1 LKRSLYLAI
10 AAIAL
15 VVAPRVSHAQLGAL
29 KPFQLGIAG
38 GAAQPMSD
46 LKDGANM
53 GYNATAALGINVPL
67 IPVGLRVDGAY
78 NQFGEKAGVGAKLH
92 VISATGNAVW
102 RLPSI
107 GISPYLIGGAG
118 LYMATSTTTGTT
130 SVSDTQNHLGWN
142 AGAGINL
149 PLSGFKAFVEARY
162 NSYSTDAGS
171 VKFVPVTV
179 GIMF

>member
-1 LKRSLYLAI
+1 MKRSLFLAI
-10 AAIAL
+10 ATIAL
-15 VVAPRVSHAQLGAL
+15 VAAPRVSSAQLGVL
-29 KPFQLGIAG
+29 KPFSIGIAG

-46 LKDGANM
+46 LKTSTDI
-53 GYNATAALGINVPL
+53 GYNGTVAMAINLPF

-118 LYMATSTTTGTT
+118 LYMQRATPTGGTA
-130 SVSDTQNHLGWN
+130 VSDSHLGWN

-149 PLSGFKAFVEARY
+149 PLSVFKAFVEARY

-171 VKFVPVTV
+171 VKFVPVTF

>member
-1 LKRSLYLAI
+1 LKRSLFLAI
-10 AAIAL
+10 ATIAL
-15 VVAPRVSHAQLGAL
+15 VAAPRVSHAQLGL
-29 KPFQLGIAG
+29 VKPFQLGIAG

-46 LKDGANM
+46 LKDAANM
-53 GYNATAALGINVPL
+53 GYNATAALGINLPF

-78 NQFGEKAGVGAKLH
+78 NQFGEKTGVPAKLH
-92 VISATGNAVW
+92 VISATGNVVW
-102 RLPSI
+102 RLPSV

-118 LYMATSTTTGTT
+118 LYMQTATSTGTT
-130 SVSDTQNHLGWN
+130 STSLTDNHLGWN

-149 PLSGFKAFVEARY
+149 PLSVFKAFVEARY

>member
-15 VVAPRVSHAQLGAL
+15 VAAPRVSHAQLGL
-29 KPFQLGIAG
+29 VKPFQLGVAG
-38 GAAQPMSD
+38 GVAQPMSD
-46 LKDGANM
+46 TKDAANL
-53 GYNATAALGINVPL
+53 GYNATAALGINLPL

-78 NQFGEKAGVGAKLH
+78 NQFGEKDNLGFKTRT
-92 VISATGNAVW
+92 ISATGNVVW

-118 LYMATSTTTGTT
+118 LYMVSVTPTGGSAVTE
-130 SVSDTQNHLGWN
+130 NHLGYN

-149 PLSGFKAFVEARY
+149 PLSVFKAFVEARY
-162 NSYSTDAGS
+162 NRVSLNGGS
-171 VKFVPVTV
+171 MQFVPVTL

>member
-1 LKRSLYLAI
+1 MYLAI

-15 VVAPRVSHAQLGAL
+15 VAAPRVSHAQIPGLV

-46 LKDGANM
+46 LKTSNDM
-53 GYNATAALGINVPL
+53 GYNGTVALAINLPF

-78 NQFGEKAGVGAKLH
+78 NQFGQKAGGPKLN
-92 VISATGNAVW
+92 VISATGNVVW

-107 GISPYLIGGAG
+107 GVSPYLIGGAG
-118 LYMATSTTTGTT
+118 LYRSAAEVTGLPK
-130 SVSDTQNHLGWN
+130 VSDNNFGWN
-142 AGAGINL
+142 AGAGISL
-149 PLSGFKAFVEARY
+149 PLTVFKTFVEARY
-162 NSYSTDAGS
+162 NSVS
-171 VKFVPVTV
+171 VKGTSTKMQFVPITF

>member
-1 LKRSLYLAI
+1 MKRSLFLAI
-10 AAIAL
+10 ATIAL
-15 VVAPRVSHAQLGAL
+15 AAAPASAQLGL
-29 KPFQLGIAG
+29 VKPFQLGVAG

-53 GYNATAALGINVPL
+53 GYNATAALGINLPF
-67 IPVGLRVDGAY
+67 IPVGLRIDGAY

-92 VISATGNAVW
+92 VISATGNVVW
-102 RLPSI
+102 RLPSV

-118 LYMATSTTTGTT
+118 LYMATATSTGTVSASTT
-130 SVSDTQNHLGWN
+130 DNHMGWN

-149 PLSGFKAFVEARY
+149 PLSVFKAFVEARY

-171 VKFVPVTV
+171 VKFVPVTF

>member
-1 LKRSLYLAI
+1 MKRSLFLAI
-10 AAIAL
+10 ATIAL
-15 VVAPRVSHAQLGAL
+15 VAAPRVSHAQLGVL

-46 LKDGANM
+46 LSDGAST
-53 GYNATAALGINVPL
+53 GYNATAAMGINLPF
-67 IPVGLRVDGAY
+67 IPVGLRIDGAY

-92 VISATGNAVW
+92 VVSATGNVVW

-107 GISPYLIGGAG
+107 GVSPYLIGGAG
-118 LYMATSTTTGTT
+118 LYMTTSTTTGTT
-130 SVSDTQNHLGWN
+130 SVSTTDNYLGWN

-149 PLSGFKAFVEARY
+149 PVSIFHAFVEARY
-162 NSYSTDAGS
+162 NRVSSDTGS
-171 VKFVPVTV
+171 IQFVPVTV

>member
-1 LKRSLYLAI
+1 MKRSLYLAI
-10 AAIAL
+10 ATIAL
-15 VVAPRVSHAQLGAL
+15 VAAPRVSHAQLGVL
-29 KPFQLGIAG
+29 KPIQLGIAG

-46 LKDGANM
+46 LSDGAST
-53 GYNATAALGINVPL
+53 GYNGTVAMGFNLPF
-67 IPVGLRVDGAY
+67 IPVGLRIDGAY

-92 VISATGNAVW
+92 VMSATGNVVW

-107 GISPYLIGGAG
+107 GVSPYLIGGAG
-118 LYMATSTTTGTT
+118 LYMSTADITGAP
-130 SVSDTQNHLGWN
+130 SVSDNHLGWN

-149 PLSGFKAFVEARY
+149 PLSVFKAFVEARY

-171 VKFVPVTV
+171 VKFVPLTF